1 MSINT
6 TMKKMNNPWFI
17 LGLEPGATLKEVKL
31 AYKKLALRY
40 HPDRN
45 PAGLEMMKIIQKMG

>member
-17 LGLEPGATLKEVKL
+17 LGLEPGATLKEVKT
-31 AYKKLALRY
+31 AYKKLALKNRY
-40 HPDRN
+40 VN
-45 PAGLEMMKIIQKMG
+45 PFVKTILFIL